1 MDLKNYVGILSV
13 FSIVFSVMALLVGTV
28 GATDPA
34 PPAFTGSGNFTHG
47 NGHTLSPD
55 AIITMLE
62 QKGVDVSQVKTALQN
77 GDTATVKTWLDSHR
91 PAHNDQFS
99 NSTQQQQKIQTLITS
114 LEQKGVDVS
123 QVKTAL
129 QNGDTAAVKTWLE
142 NYFQTHKPQ
151 MMTHSKDPRFD
162 LTNVTWQQQVITNLE
177 QKGVDVTALKT
188 ALQNGDT
195 AAVKTWLDS
204 HRQAHNDS
212 MPAGHHGR
220 QSRTN
225 STQQS

>member
-47 NGHTLSPD
+47 NGHHMSPD
-55 AIITMLE
+55 VMINM
-62 QKGVDVSQVKTALQN
+62 
-77 GDTATVKTWLDSHR
+77 
-91 PAHNDQFS
+91 
-99 NSTQQQQKIQTLITS
+99 

-129 QNGDTAAVKTWLE
+129 QNGDTAAVKAW
-142 NYFQTHKPQ
+142 
-151 MMTHSKDPRFD
+151 FD
-162 LTNVTWQQQVITNLE
+162 SHRPAHNDQFGNSTQQQQKLQTLISTIE
-177 QKGVDVTALKT
+177 QEGVDVSQVKT

-195 AAVKTWLDS
+195 ATVKAWLDS
-204 HRQAHNDS
+204 HRPAHNDS

-220 QSRTN
+220 QFKTN